1 VDGAD
6 ATGGRGGASRR
17 RHDRRAP
24 AFPFRRQQKRKG
36 EGDDADVGMTQGVAH
51 LAAAAARRAVGGRR
65 AVAGWAV
72 VGSKWSGAESE
83 VGGPSGTVRLVNF
96 PAPLCV
102 LKFKF
107 ELTLKLPK

>member
-1 VDGAD
+1 
-6 ATGGRGGASRR
+6 
-17 RHDRRAP
+17 
-24 AFPFRRQQKRKG
+24 
-36 EGDDADVGMTQGVAH
+36 

-72 VGSKWSGAESE
+72 VGSKWSGDESE

-107 ELTLKLPK
+107 EFNFEATQIKSKRNSNKEPNCHTSRV